1 MLILLH
7 FDLVFVYPNVRGK
20 VSILQ
25 GFNSTPS
32 SGKEKLVVEA
42 MLPAFED
49 AVVYAKNG
57 DWVNEVASLNAAI
70 ECAKS
75 VAGLRG
81 PGWYVKYRD
90 ELIAAN
96 LIFVGSEAVG
106 DVFPESGLEV
116 ISRKNSFLA
125 GAQVQGVAISIR
137 TDRVICGER
146 VHAIDEHTSASVFV
160 DGLDEI
166 TQRPTL
172 TRMLAFSPLPG
183 SAILPGLAL
192 QKKTRND
199 LREVTFSISSADWQL
214 TVRLSPNGIQ
224 AAKSIAERVNSI
236 ASRLERAAS
245 SFSTQPQTSISD
257 LTKIASMLE
266 SGLISRDEFEIM
278 KLRILGDRSN

>member
-1 MLILLH
+1 M
-7 FDLVFVYPNVRGK
+7 
-20 VSILQ
+20 S
-25 GFNSTPS
+25 SPS

-57 DWVNEVASLNAAI
+57 DWVNELASLNAAI
-70 ECAKS
+70 ACARS
-75 VAGLRG
+75 VAGVRG
-81 PGWYVKYRD
+81 PAWYAKYRD

-96 LIFVGSEAVG
+96 LIFVGSEGVG
-106 DVFPESGLEV
+106 DVFPESGLEA
-116 ISRKNSFLA
+116 ITRKNSFLA
-125 GAQVQGVAISIR
+125 GAQNRGVAISIR

-146 VHAIDEHTSASVFV
+146 VHALDEHTSASVFV

-199 LREVTFSISSADWQL
+199 LREVTFSISSADWQF
-214 TVRLSPNGIQ
+214 TVRLSPDGIQ

-236 ASRLERAAS
+236 ASKIERAAS
-245 SFSTQPQTSISD
+245 SVPTQAKPLIDD
-257 LTKIASMLE
+257 LIKIASMLE

-278 KLRILGDRSN
+278 KLRIMGA